1 MSQIKNIL
9 IGVACLLFLEV
20 SGQDTKEKFDG
31 KKWEAPYTL
40 EIPKGW
46 DVERFLIPI
55 EFAPTI
61 PYKGVE
67 DIRFTPSWGKKET
80 DEYWSYA
87 FLWFL
92 DGRPK
97 FDSKIIEKNLTAYYT
112 GLTNINIDKNKIDT
126 AKLIPVTV
134 SIHKRTS
141 YKGDL
146 KTFEG
151 TVSMI
156 DYMTQKPIVV
166 NLVIHI
172 KSCEGKNKTL
182 VFHEV
187 SPKPYTDP
195 VWNDLNRLW
204 ANFKCIKE

>member
-1 MSQIKNIL
+1 MKNIL
-9 IGVACLLFLEV
+9 IGVVCLLFLEV

-40 EIPKGW
+40 EILKGW

-55 EFAPTI
+55 EFAPSV
-61 PYKGVE
+61 PYKGIE
-67 DIRFTPSWGKKET
+67 DIRFTPGWGKKET
-80 DEYWSYA
+80 NEYWSYA
-87 FLWFL
+87 FLWYL

-112 GLTNINIDKNKIDT
+112 GLLNINIDKNKIVT
-126 AKLIPVTV
+126 TKLIPVRV
-134 SIHKRTS
+134 SIHKRKS
-141 YKGDL
+141 NKGDL

-156 DYMTQKPIVV
+156 DYMTQKPIDV
-166 NLVIHI
+166 NLSIHI
-172 KSCEGKNKTL
+172 KACEGQNNTF

-204 ANFKCIKE
+204 TNFKCLKE